1 MPLRRG
7 RPGRGGAAGGAVRAR
22 FRLLPALVAALLLA
36 GGVVGDLFGSQPYMG
51 LPLLSAAPLVASA
64 LLSFRASLLFAVSA
78 CAASVLLDL
87 HLGRPRTALL
97 VDLAD
102 VLTTSCLALGI
113 NRILALQGRRLA
125 QVRDVAEIAQRAVL
139 PDPPRR
145 AGPVTVAARYVAAQT
160 EARIGG
166 DLYAVQS
173 TPFGVRAIIGD
184 VKGKGLGAV
193 STVSVLIGAFR
204 VEADHVPTLGEL
216 AARLDDVLARG
227 AGEASEDFTTAVLL
241 QIPPDGRTA
250 HVCNRGHPPPYLV
263 DERTVSPLEPST
275 HEVPLGLRL
284 WGAGPDGGAPTDVFP
299 LRPGA
304 SLLLITDGVTEARDE
319 RGTFYD
325 PVDRLAPGP
334 YANPRRLVDAL
345 VRDVARWTGGGN
357 QDDMAVLALTR
368 TAGRSGGPGD
378 TAPPAP

>member
-1 MPLRRG
+1 M
-7 RPGRGGAAGGAVRAR
+7 RPR
-22 FRLLPALVAALLLA
+22 FRLLPGLVAALLLV
-36 GGVVGDLFGSQPYMG
+36 GGVVADLFGSQPYMG
-51 LPLLSAAPLVASA
+51 LPLLTAAPLVAGA
-64 LLSFRASLLFAVSA
+64 LMSFRASLSFAVAA
-78 CAASVLLDL
+78 CVISVLLDL
-87 HLGRPRTALL
+87 RLERPTTALV

-102 VLTTSCLALGI
+102 VLTTGLLALGV

-145 AGPVTVAARYVAAQT
+145 AGPVAVAARYVAAET

-184 VKGKGLGAV
+184 VRGKGLGAV

-216 AARLDDVLARG
+216 ADRLDDVLARG
-227 AGEASEDFTTAVLL
+227 GAGGESEDFTTAVLL

-250 HVCNRGHPPPYLV
+250 QVCNRGHPPPYLV
-263 DERTVSPLEPST
+263 DGRAVSPLEPST
-275 HEVPLGLRL
+275 HELPLGMRL
-284 WGAGPDGGAPTDVFP
+284 WPGAGADGGASTDVFP
-299 LRPGA
+299 LNPGA
-304 SLLLITDGVTEARDE
+304 SLLLVTDGVTEARDG

-325 PVDRLAPGP
+325 PSDRLDPGVYP
-334 YANPRRLVDAL
+334 NPRRLVDAL
-345 VRDVARWTGGGN
+345 VRDVARWTGGRN

-368 TAGRSGGPGD
+368 TAGRGRGPD
-378 TAPPAP
+378 DAPPPLP